1 MIRSSYGGIFRS
13 RNLGGTWFRADVG
26 LFLNAPL
33 IVAVA
38 LGTHRISSLAPISD
52 CSARATVGSPGLL
65 KRRPR
70 RGKENRDAGRSL
82 GTAGGAHDCTGPVVL
97 TVSVHLSLN
106 CPSTLVQETVLAFTT
121 GWYRDVLTD
130 LPDMRDGF
138 VYPMAGPGL
147 GTRLQPERLTAAD
160 CQRRVTK
167 A

>member
-1 MIRSSYGGIFRS
+1 
-13 RNLGGTWFRADVG
+13 VE
-26 LFLNAPL
+26 P
-33 IVAVA
+33 
-38 LGTHRISSLAPISD
+38 
-52 CSARATVGSPGLL
+52 
-65 KRRPR
+65 
-70 RGKENRDAGRSL
+70 
-82 GTAGGAHDCTGPVVL
+82 HDCTGPVVL
-97 TVSVHLSLN
+97 TASVHLSLN
-106 CPSTLVQETVLAFTT
+106 CPNTLVQETVRAFTT